1 MTLHLLAIPALLGS
15 ASFGIWC
22 LREAMRSGPFRR

>member
-15 ASFGIWC
+15 AGLGVWC
-22 LREAMRSGPFRR
+22 VREALRNGPPR